1 MNGANKRQLEI
12 LALVAEGMTNKEIGD
27 KLHLSLGSV
36 STSLRALYLRI
47 GANDRAHAVYLG
59 FKAGVLT

>member
-1 MNGANKRQLEI
+1 MNGASKRQLEI
-12 LALVAEGMTNKEIGD
+12 LALVAEGMTNQEIGD
-27 KLHLSLGSV
+27 KLYLSMATV
-36 STSLRALYLRI
+36 AQQLRLLYQRI